1 MGIEGASAEVFAAA
15 DAALREQQKH
25 EKKRGMQ
32 GREEEPLD
40 EEEHE
45 ETLDEQDRREENGAD
60 EAGIAL
66 MPMGIRPASG
76 AERSPAVPPGQLRD
90 WL

>member
-1 MGIEGASAEVFAAA
+1 MRSDLGRSDQQLQEAYLSDARMGIEGASAEVFAAT

-45 ETLDEQDRREENGAD
+45 ETLDEEE
-60 EAGIAL
+60 
-66 MPMGIRPASG
+66 
-76 AERSPAVPPGQLRD
+76 
-90 WL
+90 